1 MKYLTA
7 FASLTA
13 TAVLLS
19 ASVLHAQSSPTA
31 AAPPPPPPAPGPS
44 LELASQAARV
54 ALDACKTKGFSV
66 GASVID
72 SGGVLKVLLAQDGTS
87 ARGVQSS
94 TNKAVTALTL
104 KDATSHLGERV
115 KSDAALA
122 QTVSANPNFNVR
134 AGGVLLKV
142 KDQIVGAIGVGG
154 ARGSENDEACAIAG
168 LEAIQEKLNAQFAA
182 H

>member
-7 FASLTA
+7 FALADCHGSPPERLR
-13 TAVLLS
+13 S
-19 ASVLHAQSSPTA
+19 ARGSRAPPQQPASTA
-31 AAPPPPPPAPGPS
+31 AGTRSFVGAGFPCRAHR
-44 LELASQAARV
+44 ARY
-54 ALDACKTKGFSV
+54 LQGKGFSV
-66 GASVID
+66 GVSVID

-142 KDQIVGAIGVGG
+142 KEQIVGAIGAG
-154 ARGSENDEACAIAG
+154 ARAAAENDEACAIAG
-168 LEAIQEKLNAQFAA
+168 LEAIQREA
-182 H
+182 